1 MSFENTFEYFGGI
14 DRLDTLRQIVPQVSC
29 CRLKRATPI
38 KYRGIGVYRV
48 SYMYLLRKTLT
59 FLLVDQQHKGA

>member
-29 CRLKRATPI
+29 CRLKKSDPHKNKSLPDGDI
-38 KYRGIGVYRV
+38 KMDFELDRRFLAGVYNRM
-48 SYMYLLRKTLT
+48 SS
-59 FLLVDQQHKGA
+59 

>member
-1 MSFENTFEYFGGI
+1 MSFENTFESFGGI

-38 KYRGIGVYRV
+38 KHVFTDGDFKRDFELDRRFLTGVHNWM
-48 SYMYLLRKTLT
+48 SYWR
-59 FLLVDQQHKGA
+59 